1 MDTIHGIPQSSGV
14 LSQAYSHALGTLVME
29 EEDISTA
36 PDSPSIECADL
47 SREEAAIEKQR
58 ASLQTYLASLPYDAE
73 SEDEMRSRLE
83 FILGRITICAEA
95 KNWLVLATWDGVLQC
110 WLLMRYPIPDRI
122 RAKLVRLY
130 YELCIL
136 PGVEPRLV
144 RSWAG
149 LISRLLAG
157 KSDSRRKLEPE
168 DLQLPW
174 RPLWRVLQKELW
186 VKTRFQDPSRNVVN
200 IFLYVAERSRY
211 YYPASDIPEMLE
223 TFVPLITQ
231 ESYLT
236 MIPVMTSF
244 LPPTHTHLYLPAIFK
259 FWEAFNSVLLD
270 ERLIEFVGELAE
282 EHVAGGAGN
291 AGPEGGAQWKDVGMW
306 SETEWIVLMSKALG
320 SMNVPVGATRGGST
334 TGAYADAKA
343 TPSSLRIRK
352 TVNRYSSL
360 AKMMVY
366 SMAIDGPVRTELT
379 PSQGEGRLPSRQ
391 AGYLAG
397 SKAME
402 SLDKFVTS
410 TESFFHPSNSGIWS
424 LSLTQFLRSLTSEF
438 CKRWREEESSSC
450 KTPPTHR
457 LTPGIRRAF
466 VSSLRTPALLA
477 MFSKDPLSMGLAQG
491 ALRSLAVLEPTLVM
505 PELLERAYSGLEVVN
520 ETHRTTAVLSM
531 LAGVSLPLSSEKIW
545 LGGQKHILPLLEM
558 CIPGIDLNDPTKTIC
573 ATSFI
578 IAVIQ
583 NIKIG
588 DLSSTQSGLSFS
600 SDAPGESMDV
610 DEVTYLPDGTEL
622 GASPTLSKAEERI
635 LVREST
641 GGFADW
647 VTSLFRRV
655 LSLYENL
662 PEEGGKRNTT
672 GGKQE
677 ESVIKSIKSM
687 LDLICL
693 HLSDPLFDL
702 VLKLVYDYVT
712 TNSKSNAVK
721 AIGQLISSLTLA
733 HPVKTIDKFLPFCLS
748 QIKEEL
754 KHGASNVRTTSS
766 NVAIPSDTTLHWNMS
781 ILRGCFGHDGTVL
794 LKHKDDIIEL
804 LSLLADKTLN
814 ERGYSGTGRLINRV
828 LGTLVGVYP
837 LNARFVNTD
846 EWNSEEFDRDHN
858 SHWGRTHRAED
869 IKIEW
874 HVPSNDEISVVLEIL
889 NRIVS
894 PALDKLEAL
903 LPSAGSWDGVARNDF
918 CRYLHI
924 ARSAWQGLPTLYK
937 EPPKSVVET
946 GLNLDSEV
954 ERLIVQTIDVRAG
967 FALTDPTDWRY
978 QMAHSQRQRLGRVA
992 HDAASALKQGYEGE
1006 DHIDAVLSVVKAI
1019 DAYLLDYALSTGDFD
1034 SLQRSYATAREL
1046 NRAWP
1051 RQKENSRLVHLKRA
1065 LVYHSGRVYMHALY
1079 RRRSG
1084 LDDDLIKDL
1093 RDLSLSP
1100 YTRVR
1105 RHAQAVLGHVCGYYI
1120 RSTRLILPAIFDA
1133 LAKGSDP
1140 DRMKGALYIMW
1151 SKGIAVYAIADP
1163 KDPDFYGRYLLAL
1176 FECQHQEKPSIQ
1188 KLVTSV
1194 ANDAIANLA
1203 EETTRTDA
1211 YTDSV
1216 PAVKLAVDTL
1226 RAEFSPNLIDHDL
1239 LGEALQKSSIRAL
1252 ARENKYSETVSA
1264 IAEIALRPTTH
1275 WRYTHLALQFLS
1287 GLLRRDIAPSPNV
1300 ARLFINHTLSPHLP
1314 LRGTAQKGLVKLLGI
1329 IKMRTYSHTST
1340 DLWLDEWRSPVA
1352 KYVSIKNDAQ
1362 FHDYISKVPSIED
1375 EAFYVDKP
1383 YSGFLTWAPQT
1394 KAYIPVPS
1402 GDPQISWESDS
1413 KEALDAIGEVIAEA
1427 DYFEKLMALWGQ
1439 ESSRNMTS
1447 PELRADNVTFI
1458 KSIAK
1463 MSQGVG
1469 FENILNATELLLWD
1483 TDRFKQRAGAE
1494 MLAGITR
1501 GAKNWPKQHS
1511 DQLWSWVLS
1520 RLDRIFTNIKP
1531 DTIGVWEATIAALL
1545 EGRDP
1550 RRVPGLSDWVLAL
1563 PLDFLGDS
1571 AFAMTKTLTILGCF
1585 LDNVGYRDVPLL
1597 DRYFALLLEGTD
1609 VSFAEVRVLI
1619 SASLYMIATRRW
1631 RPSYPSVATFLHST
1645 TTTDDPLSIRHVA
1658 YLEHISALASK
1669 LSDWKE
1675 QRLPPPRVSQST
1687 YDKVSLSLLRWL
1699 WVSFYSPQGPLIFPY
1714 VHPLLPEIFRMSELS
1729 DNPELQSHSQA
1740 VLYILS
1746 AVSPPQES
1754 IEAISINFVNAISSS
1769 TSWRIRLNS
1778 LPILVVF
1785 FYRNLMGI
1793 SDASAAMIMNL
1804 MLNCLSDDNV
1814 EVREM
1819 ASSSLSGIVRVS
1831 QRQSIIPLKDHFLS
1845 LVRNVR
1851 LTTRRDPGYP
1861 ESLRTLHSAILGIC
1875 ALIESFP
1882 YSVEKWMPALTDI
1895 LALHA
1900 TDPPPISTTIRKTAS
1915 EFKKTHQD
1923 TWHRDQLAFD
1933 EDQLQNL
1940 STMLVGT
1947 SYYA

>member
-1 MDTIHGIPQSSGV
+1 MDAIHGIPQSSGI
-14 LSQAYSHALGTLVME
+14 LPQAYNHALGTFAME
-29 EEDISTA
+29 EEEISTA

-47 SREEAAIEKQR
+47 SREEAVIEKQR
-58 ASLQTYLASLPYDAE
+58 TSLQTYLASLPYDAE
-73 SEDEMRSRLE
+73 PEDEMQTRLE
-83 FILGRITICAEA
+83 FIIGRIIICAEA

-110 WLLMRYPIPDRI
+110 WLLMRYPIPVRI

-136 PGVEPRLV
+136 PGVEPRLI

-149 LISRLLAG
+149 VISRLLAG

-223 TFVPLITQ
+223 TFVPLVTQ
-231 ESYLT
+231 QTYLT

-244 LPPTHTHLYLPAIFK
+244 LPPTRTHMYLPAIFK
-259 FWEAFNSVLLD
+259 IWEAFNSVLLD

-282 EHVAGGAGN
+282 EHVAGVAGN

-306 SETEWIVLMSKALG
+306 SEAEWTVLMNKALG
-320 SMNVPVGATRGGST
+320 SMNVPVGATRGAST

-366 SMAIDGPVRTELT
+366 SMAVDGPVRTELA
-379 PSQGEGRLPSRQ
+379 PSQREGRLPSRQ

-397 SKAME
+397 SRAME
-402 SLDKFVTS
+402 SLDKFITS

-466 VSSLRTPALLA
+466 VLSLQTPALLA
-477 MFSKDPLSMGLAQG
+477 MFSKDPVSMGLAQG

-505 PELLERAYSGLEVVN
+505 PELLERAYGGLEVVN

-610 DEVTYLPDGTEL
+610 DEVTRLPDGTEL
-622 GASPTLSKAEERI
+622 GTSPTLSRAEERI

-641 GGFADW
+641 AGFADW

-662 PEEGGKRNTT
+662 PEEGGRRNTT

-721 AIGQLISSLTLA
+721 AIGQLISSLALA

-754 KHGASNVRTTSS
+754 KHGASSVRTTSS

-794 LKHKDDIIEL
+794 LKHKDDIIDL

-828 LGTLVGVYP
+828 LGTLVGIYP

-846 EWNSEEFDRDHN
+846 EWNSEDFDKDHN
-858 SHWGRTHRAED
+858 SHWGRTHKVED
-869 IKIEW
+869 VKIEW
-874 HVPSNDEISVVLEIL
+874 HVPSNDEISFILEIL
-889 NRIVS
+889 NHIVS
-894 PALDKLEAL
+894 PALDKLETL
-903 LPSAGSWDGVARNDF
+903 LPSASSWGGVARNDF

-937 EPPKSVVET
+937 EPSKTVVET
-946 GLNLDSEV
+946 GLNSASEV
-954 ERLIVQTIDVRAG
+954 ERLVVQTIDVRAG
-967 FALTDPTDWRY
+967 FTLTDPTDWRY

-1019 DAYLLDYALSTGDFD
+1019 DTYLLDYALSTGDFD
-1034 SLQRSYATAREL
+1034 SLQRSYATTREL

-1084 LDDDLIKDL
+1084 LDDNLIKDL
-1093 RDLSLSP
+1093 IDLSLSP

-1105 RHAQAVLGHVCGYYI
+1105 RCGSLYYI
-1120 RSTRLILPAIFDA
+1120 RSTKLILPAVYDA

-1140 DRMKGALYIMW
+1140 DRMKGALYMMW

-1163 KDPDFYGRYLLAL
+1163 KDPDLYGRYLLAL
-1176 FECQHQEKPSIQ
+1176 LECQHQEKPSIQ
-1188 KLVTSV
+1188 KLVSSV

-1211 YTDSV
+1211 YPDSV
-1216 PAVKLAVDTL
+1216 PAVKLAVDAL
-1226 RAEFSPNLIDHDL
+1226 RVEFSPNLIDPDL

-1252 ARENKYSETVSA
+1252 ARENKYNET
-1264 IAEIALRPTTH
+1264 

-1287 GLLRRDIAPSPNV
+1287 GLLRRDVAPSPTV
-1300 ARLFINHTLSPHLP
+1300 ARLFINHTLSPHPP
-1314 LRGTAQKGLVKLLGI
+1314 LRATAQKGLVKLLGFV
-1329 IKMRTYSHTST
+1329 KLRTYSHTST
-1340 DLWLDEWRSPVA
+1340 DLWLDEWRSPAV
-1352 KYVSIKNDAQ
+1352 KYVSIKNDTQ
-1362 FHDYISKVPSIED
+1362 FHDYISKLPSIED

-1383 YSGFLTWAPQT
+1383 CSGFLTWAPQT

-1402 GDPQISWESDS
+1402 GDPPISWESES
-1413 KEALDAIGEVIAEA
+1413 KEALDAVGEVIAEA

-1447 PELRADNVTFI
+1447 PELRPDNVAFI

-1469 FENILNATELLLWD
+1469 FEKILNATELLLWD

-1494 MLAGITR
+1494 MLAGTTR

-1511 DQLWSWVLS
+1511 DQLWSWILS
-1520 RLDRIFTNIKP
+1520 RLDRMYTNIKP
-1531 DTIGVWEATIAALL
+1531 DTIGFWEATITAFL

-1585 LDNVGYRDVPLL
+1585 LDNVGYRDIPLL

-1609 VSFAEVRVLI
+1609 VSFAEVRVSI
-1619 SASLYMIATRRW
+1619 SASLYMIATMRW
-1631 RPSYPSVATFLHST
+1631 SPTYPSVATFLHST

-1658 YLEHISALASK
+1658 YVEHISALANK

-1714 VHPLLPEIFRMSELS
+1714 VQPLLPEIFRMSELS

-1746 AVSPPQES
+1746 A
-1754 IEAISINFVNAISSS
+1754 AISVNFVNAISSS
-1769 TSWRIRLNS
+1769 SSWRIRLNS

-1793 SDASAAMIMNL
+1793 SNASASMIMDL

-1814 EVREM
+1814 
-1819 ASSSLSGIVRVS
+1819 SSLSGIVRVS
-1831 QRQSIIPLKDHFLS
+1831 QRQSIIPLKVISNRSIAVLQPHVDAVPGPLCKS
-1845 LVRNVR
+1845 CRKVK
-1851 LTTRRDPGYP
+1851 LTTRRDPGYS

-1882 YSVEKWMPALTDI
+1882 YSVEKWMPSLTDI

-1900 TDPPPISTTIRKTAS
+1900 TDPPLYPLLS
-1915 EFKKTHQD
+1915 D

-1947 SYYA
+1947 SYCTFFGSPLAPVISS

>member
-1 MDTIHGIPQSSGV
+1 MDAIHGIPQSSGI
-14 LSQAYSHALGTLVME
+14 LSQAYTHVLGTFAME

-36 PDSPSIECADL
+36 PESPSIESADL
-47 SREEAAIEKQR
+47 SREEAVIEKQR
-58 ASLQTYLASLPYDAE
+58 ASLQTYLASLPYDTE
-73 SEDEMRSRLE
+73 SEDEMRTRLE
-83 FILGRITICAEA
+83 FILGRIIVCAEA

-110 WLLMRYPIPDRI
+110 WLLMRYPIPVRI

-130 YELCIL
+130 YELCTL
-136 PGVEPRLV
+136 PGIEPRLI

-149 LISRLLAG
+149 VISRLLAG

-168 DLQLPW
+168 DLQLQW

-223 TFVPLITQ
+223 IFVPLITQ

-244 LPPTHTHLYLPAIFK
+244 LPPTHTHLYLPTIFK
-259 FWEAFNSVLLD
+259 VWEAFNSVLLD

-282 EHVAGGAGN
+282 EHVAGIAGN
-291 AGPEGGAQWKDVGMW
+291 AGLEGSAKWKDVGMW
-306 SETEWIVLMSKALG
+306 SETEWTVLMSKALG
-320 SMNVPVGATRGGST
+320 SMNVPVGATRGAST

-343 TPSSLRIRK
+343 SPSSLRIRK

-360 AKMMVY
+360 AKTMVY
-366 SMAIDGPVRTELT
+366 SMAVDGPVRTELT
-379 PSQGEGRLPSRQ
+379 PSQGEGRLPSPQ
-391 AGYLAG
+391 AGFLAG

-402 SLDKFVTS
+402 SLDKFITS

-438 CKRWREEESSSC
+438 CKRWHEEELSSC
-450 KTPPTHR
+450 KTPTTHR

-466 VSSLRTPALLA
+466 VLSLRTPALLA
-477 MFSKDPLSMGLAQG
+477 MFSKDPVSMGLAQG
-491 ALRSLAVLEPTLVM
+491 ALRSLAFLEPTLVM

-558 CIPGIDLNDPTKTIC
+558 CIPGIDLNDPAKTIC

-578 IAVIQ
+578 IAAIQ

-600 SDAPGESMDV
+600 SDAPGETMDV
-610 DEVTYLPDGTEL
+610 DEVTHLPDGTEL
-622 GASPTLSKAEERI
+622 GTSPTLSRAEERI

-641 GGFADW
+641 AGFADW

-662 PEEGGKRNTT
+662 PEEGGKKNTT

-687 LDLICL
+687 LDLVCL

-702 VLKLVYDYVT
+702 VLKLAYDYVT
-712 TNSKSNAVK
+712 TNAKSNAVK
-721 AIGQLISSLTLA
+721 AIGQLISSLALA
-733 HPVKTIDKFLPFCLS
+733 RPVKTIDKFLPFCLS

-754 KHGASNVRTTSS
+754 KHGASSVRTTSS

-814 ERGYSGTGRLINRV
+814 ERGYSGAGRLINRV
-828 LGTLVGVYP
+828 LSTLVGVYP

-846 EWNSEEFDRDHN
+846 EWNSEDFDRDHN
-858 SHWGRTHRAED
+858 SHWGRVHKAED
-869 IKIEW
+869 VKIEW
-874 HVPSNDEISVVLEIL
+874 HVASNDEISFALEIL
-889 NRIVS
+889 NHIVS
-894 PALDKLEAL
+894 PALDKIEAL
-903 LPSAGSWDGVARNDF
+903 LPSAGSKRVDDLQHG
-918 CRYLHI
+918 RYLHI

-946 GLNLDSEV
+946 GLNSDSEV
-954 ERLIVQTIDVRAG
+954 ERLVVQTIDVRAG
-967 FALTDPTDWRY
+967 FTLTDPTDRRY

-992 HDAASALKQGYEGE
+992 HDAASALMQGYEGE

-1019 DAYLLDYALSTGDFD
+1019 DAYLLDYALGRGDFD
-1034 SLQRSYATAREL
+1034 SLQRSYAGAREI

-1079 RRRSG
+1079 RRRSE
-1084 LDDDLIKDL
+1084 LDDHLIKDL
-1093 RDLSLSP
+1093 TDLSLSP
-1100 YTRVR
+1100 YMRVR
-1105 RHAQAVLGHVCGYYI
+1105 RHAQAVLGNVCGYYV
-1120 RSTRLILPAIFDA
+1120 RSTKLILPSVYDA
-1133 LAKGSDP
+1133 LSKGSDP
-1140 DRMKGALYIMW
+1140 DRMKGALYILW

-1163 KDPDFYGRYLLAL
+1163 KDPDLYGRYLLAL
-1176 FECQHQEKPSIQ
+1176 LECQHQEKPSIQ
-1188 KLVTSV
+1188 KLVSSV

-1216 PAVKLAVDTL
+1216 LGVKLAADALSV
-1226 RAEFSPNLIDHDL
+1226 EFSSSLIDHDL
-1239 LGEALQKSSIRAL
+1239 LGEALQKSSTRTL
-1252 ARENKYSETVSA
+1252 ARESKYSETVSA
-1264 IAEIALRPTTH
+1264 IVEIALRPTTH

-1287 GLLRRDIAPSPNV
+1287 GLLRRDVAPSPDV
-1300 ARLFINHTLSPHLP
+1300 ARLFINHTLSPHSP
-1314 LRGTAQKGLVKLLGI
+1314 LRATAQKGVVKLLGI

-1352 KYVSIKNDAQ
+1352 KYVPIRNDTQ

-1383 YSGFLTWAPQT
+1383 HSGFLTWAPQT
-1394 KAYIPVPS
+1394 KAYIPVSS
-1402 GDPQISWESDS
+1402 GDPPISWESES

-1427 DYFEKLMALWGQ
+1427 DYFEKLMVLWGQ

-1447 PELRADNVTFI
+1447 PELRTDNVAFI

-1494 MLAGITR
+1494 MLAGLTR

-1520 RLDRIFTNIKP
+1520 RLDRMYTNIKP
-1531 DTIGVWEATIAALL
+1531 DTIGFWEATITALL

-1550 RRVPGLSDWVLAL
+1550 RRVPGLSDWILAL

-1609 VSFAEVRVLI
+1609 VSFAEIRVSI

-1645 TTTDDPLSIRHVA
+1645 ATTDDPLSIRH
-1658 YLEHISALASK
+1658 HISALASK
-1669 LSDWKE
+1669 LPDWKE

-1746 AVSPPQES
+1746 AVTPPLES
-1754 IEAISINFVNAISSS
+1754 IEAISVNFVNAISSS

-1793 SDASAAMIMNL
+1793 SNASASRIMDL

-1831 QRQSIIPLKDHFLS
+1831 QRQSIIPLKDHFVS
-1845 LVRNVR
+1845 LARKVR
-1851 LTTRRDPGYP
+1851 LTTRSDPGYP

-1875 ALIESFP
+1875 ALLESFP
-1882 YSVEKWMPALTDI
+1882 YSVEKWMPPLTDI

-1915 EFKKTHQD
+1915 EFKKTHQA
-1923 TWHRDQLAFD
+1923 RPKICILP
-1933 EDQLQNL
+1933 
-1940 STMLVGT
+1940 T
-1947 SYYA
+1947 SPDAILDN